1 MRDYYLFRYSIN
13 VYKPFVEEFKCLS
26 YEDMLDY
33 YYSLSSK
40 YASLAVYKLCTPR
53 K

>member
-1 MRDYYLFRYSIN
+1 MRNYYLFRYSID
-13 VYKPFVEEFKCLS
+13 VYKPFVEEFKCLA
-26 YEDMLDY
+26 YEEMLD

-40 YASLAVYKLCTPR
+40 FASLAVYELCTPR